1 MMLPILTV
9 MLMSAGFVRRMVPFF
24 VITTMLSGV

>member
-24 VITTMLSGV
+24 VITAVLSGV